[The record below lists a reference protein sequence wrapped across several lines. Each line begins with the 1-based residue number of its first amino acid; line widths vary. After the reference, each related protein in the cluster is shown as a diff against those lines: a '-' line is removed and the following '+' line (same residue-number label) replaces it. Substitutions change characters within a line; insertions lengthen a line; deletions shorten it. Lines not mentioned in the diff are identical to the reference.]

1 MKKNKN
7 YSEYNVNYISGC
19 MSLRKP
25 QERSLKILDDICNEI
40 ELGKTSIEDAL
51 VSIHDLYPI
60 CSDFERDFVSL
71 TFALATGV
79 GKTRLMGAFITYL
92 YTVHGIKNFFVV
104 APNITIY
111 EKLKSDL
118 SDMNSP
124 KYVFK
129 GLGCFST
136 PPNIISGENYR
147 QKARQL
153 GLSEV
158 TINIF
163 NISKFNKDA
172 TDEKQGIPQ
181 MKRLSEYIGESY
193 FDYLSKLD
201 DLVLIMD
208 ESHHYRA
215 DKSAKAL
222 NDLKPILGL
231 ELTATPQ
238 VETGKSTPQKFKNVV
253 YEYSLAKALRDGF
266 VKVPYAMTRR
276 DIETKN
282 YTDEELD
289 KMKIMDGIA
298 NHEDVKAKLVLY
310 SENNNKKLVKP
321 FVLVVC
327 KDTEHASQVI
337 DFIKSPECYNGNYK
351 DKVIIVHSNQKGL
364 EKDENIQKLM
374 EVEKVSNPVEIVVH
388 VNMLKEGWDVTNLYT
403 IVPLRTATSKTLREQ
418 TIGRGL
424 RLPYG
429 EITGVKDID
438 RLTIVA
444 HEKFKAIVDEANNP
458 NSLLRQENIILAE
471 DIERRSSVIIKSTT
485 EAEDKG
491 SQLSW
496 TLAQSYIGDARV
508 ITEEEKKAL
517 SQVNKIIND
526 EINNVASNLT
536 STEELK
542 DENIQKEIAQ
552 KVSEQI
558 AQKDELKPI
567 VDNFSD
573 IINSWTIQIIDLQAS
588 LINKNVIDIPQI
600 VVQPSLKVNKE
611 YKDFDLD
618 LTGFNFVPQSN
629 VIITQNL
636 QTNEIEESG
645 LTAKDRLADTEE
657 NVLVGLLCDKPE
669 IDYDDCSDLL
679 FKLVNQA
686 LNHFHKKYNDD
697 EVKNIVLNQKK
708 NIADLIFAQIMKH
721 FYVVNPDMEVKV
733 TSYRSKIIEPCY
745 QKYSDENI
753 KKINNSYSD
762 NLSQIR
768 STIYE
773 GFKKAT
779 HKYYKF
785 DSGTERDFAIVCES
799 SSIVEKWMKPAP
811 KQFSLYWG
819 QGREH
824 NYEPDFVVETKD
836 CIYLV
841 ETKDHTKLNDAE
853 VVMKATTAKTFC
865 LEATKYNKALKKK
878 PWKYILIPDDKINTT
893 SSFETLITRFVQK

>member
-1 MKKNKN
+1 MKKSN

-40 ELGKTSIEDAL
+40 ELGKTSIGDAL
-51 VSIHDLYPI
+51 ISIHDLYPT

-111 EKLKSDL
+111 NKLKSDL
-118 SDMNSP
+118 SDTTSP

-136 PPNIISGENYR
+136 PPNIISGENYK
-147 QKARQL
+147 QKANQL

-163 NISKFNKDA
+163 NISKFNKEA
-172 TDEKQGIPQ
+172 TDDKKGVPQ
-181 MKRLSEYIGESY
+181 MKRLSEYIGDSY
-193 FDYLSKLD
+193 FNYLSKLD

-222 NDLKPILGL
+222 NDLNPILGL

-238 VETGKSTPQKFKNVV
+238 VETGKSTPVKFKNVV

-266 VKVPYAMTRR
+266 VKVPYAMTRQ
-276 DIETKN
+276 DLENKN
-282 YTDEELD
+282 FSDEELD

-298 NHEDVKAKLVLY
+298 NHENVKLKLLLY
-310 SENNNKKLVKP
+310 AENNDKKYVKP
-321 FVLVVC
+321 FILIVC
-327 KDTEHASQVI
+327 KDTEHASEIV
-337 DFIKSPECYNGNYK
+337 DFIKSGECYNGNYK
-351 DKVIIVHSNQKGL
+351 DKVIIVHSNQKGI
-364 EKDENIQKLM
+364 EKDENIEKLVS
-374 EVEKVSNPVEIVVH
+374 VEKTSNPVEIVVH

-403 IVPLRTATSKTLREQ
+403 IIPLRTATSKTLREQ

-429 EITGVKDID
+429 ERTGDKDVD

-444 HEKFKAIVDEANNP
+444 HEKFKAIVDEANKP
-458 NSLLRQENIILAE
+458 DSLIRQENIIMAE
-471 DIERRSSVIIKSTT
+471 EIERRSSEIVRSTII
-485 EAEDKG
+485 AEEQG
-491 SQLSW
+491 SQLSY
-496 TLAQSYIGDARV
+496 TLAQGFLGDSRT

-517 SQVNKIIND
+517 NQVNRIICN
-526 EINNVASNLT
+526 EISNIAVNLD
-536 STEELK
+536 STEELSNNEIK
-542 DENIQKEIAQ
+542 AQIAQ

-558 AQKDELKPI
+558 NKNEELKPLI
-567 VDNFSD
+567 DNFAD
-573 IINSWTIQIIDLQAS
+573 IINTMTKQIIDLQAS
-588 LINKNVIDIPQI
+588 LVNKNIIDIPQI

-611 YKDFDLD
+611 YKNFNLD
-618 LTGFNFVPQSN
+618 LQGFDFVPQSTK
-629 VIITQNL
+629 IITQNL

-645 LTAKDRLADTEE
+645 LNAKDRLVDTEE
-657 NVLVGLLCDKPE
+657 NVIVGLLCDKPE
-669 IDYDDCSDLL
+669 IDYDECSDLL
-679 FKLVNQA
+679 FKLTNQV
-686 LNHFHKKYNDD
+686 LSYLHKKYNN
-697 EVKNIVLNQKK
+697 EQVKNIVLNQKK

-721 FYVVNPDMEVKV
+721 FYVINPDMEVKV
-733 TSYRSKIIEPCY
+733 SSPRTKIIEPSY
-745 QKYSDENI
+745 QRFSDEPI
-753 KKINNSYSD
+753 KHINNSYQD
-762 NLSQIR
+762 TPSQVK
-768 STIYE
+768 SLIYD
-773 GFKKAT
+773 GFKKAA

-785 DSGTERDFAIVCES
+785 DSSTEKDFAIVCEAS
-799 SSIVEKWMKPAP
+799 QSVEKWLKPAA

-824 NYEPDFVVETKD
+824 NYEPDFIVETKD
-836 CIYLV
+836 CIYMV
-841 ETKDHTKLNDAE
+841 ETKDNTKVDNND
-853 VVMKATTAKTFC
+853 VVMKSNAAKTYC
-865 LEATKYNKALKKK
+865 QEATKYNAMMKKK
-878 PWKYILIPDDKINTT
+878 PWKFVLIPDDKINTT
-893 SSFETLITRFVQK
+893 SSFDTLVARFVQ